1 MEWGKSSLAGDL
13 SRRGSGRHIVTHTVV
28 ITVLNRWS
36 RDIHQ
41 KDLSE
46 QPSQEAWS
54 ELGTTFKNRSRGE
67 PSMRMGMSKSED
79 KMRMKMMKWMWKK
92 MELRARVKR

>member
-67 PSMRMGMSKSED
+67 PSMG
-79 KMRMKMMKWMWKK
+79 MRMRMSRSEVRMRMMRMWKK
-92 MELRARVKR
+92 MGLRARVKR